1 MQEEIIMK
9 YTAIWGWQI
18 ISLMFLIASLIFFAL
33 PRTLTTSSFY
43 VAFFLIF
50 AGCEFVTL
58 KRKRELTDAK

>member
-1 MQEEIIMK
+1 MAEDIIMK
-9 YTAIWGWQI
+9 YIAIWGWQT
-18 ISLMFLIASLIFFAL
+18 ISLMFLIASFIFLAL

-58 KRKRELTDAK
+58 KRKKELTDAK